1 MVDYSFPKGLPSP
14 LTLNPIQVDCLNP
27 IQVDCDF
34 VDRVLHENSDRWRA
48 NLLTP
53 EVTKKPVED
62 EKCTGKQDRAD
73 NGIFI
78 PPRVK

>member
-1 MVDYSFPKGLPSP
+1 MVDYSFPKGPPSP
-14 LTLNPIQVDCLNP
+14 LTLNP